1 MNGTGRHH
9 RPLRAAL
16 VLAGVGALLLLLG
29 LLIGSGRFEW
39 PWSGDAP
46 PILADIVWSIRAPR
60 SAGAW
65 AAGALLGLAGAI
77 AQGIFRNPLADPYL
91 LGSSSG
97 AALAVAL
104 SLSVLSAWAHTPDA
118 QAYIAPFL
126 AFGLT
131 GVAFVGALLAVF
143 LTVGLAGGAT
153 QGPRLLLG
161 GVVVGVVLGALTSFV
176 AFLNPAVLL
185 NMQGFMLG
193 STALLSWG
201 GVSRMLCVGVVCL
214 LCAVSLAKPLDAL
227 SLGTTTARS
236 LGIPLARVN
245 AMLIV
250 LLAIA
255 TGAAVAHTG
264 LIAFVGLAAPHAVRA
279 WLPCKHGALLVLSSL
294 MGGALLLSADVMSR
308 ALFAPTELP
317 VGLLTAVIGGS
328 YLLWRMRRVPA

>member
-1 MNGTGRHH
+1 MNGTGQHH

-39 PWSGDAP
+39 PWGGDAP

-201 GVSRMLCVGVVCL
+201 GVSRMLCVGVT
-214 LCAVSLAKPLDAL
+214 S
-227 SLGTTTARS
+227 
-236 LGIPLARVN
+236 
-245 AMLIV
+245 
-250 LLAIA
+250 
-255 TGAAVAHTG
+255 
-264 LIAFVGLAAPHAVRA
+264 F
-279 WLPCKHGALLVLSSL
+279 
-294 MGGALLLSADVMSR
+294 
-308 ALFAPTELP
+308 
-317 VGLLTAVIGGS
+317 
-328 YLLWRMRRVPA
+328 